1 MFEKIISKEHPE
13 CAVSEADI
21 LRIER
26 VFDIEIPKLLREYYL
41 RCNGAAVKT
50 LYASGCDHISFG
62 LHAIDALIY
71 RMKYSADN
79 SVTFVNDGEGSFEKT
94 VRMFKDYDVVRDN
107 HLIPFACDEGGEL
120 YYWQKGTSAVYIIF
134 ADDFDNPVKAFE
146 SIEDFFEAFAKAA
159 DDKQELDDLK
169 PSQSLEELENDRW
182 GEPEFGSYVV
192 TTSHS
197 ARQKPIN
204 KLTDEEIR
212 LLIGQKIGL
221 KYLLPIAVKM
231 VELCPDRMIT
241 FFPGDLMKCL
251 LNLDNEDWKDNKDD
265 MEQFRKIVTENI
277 DRIIVIKEISF
288 DLINRL
294 IGTNGDSIS

>member
-13 CAVSEADI
+13 CAVSEAD
-21 LRIER
+21 LSRIEQA
-26 VFDIEIPKLLREYYL
+26 FGIEIPKLLREYYL
-41 RCNGAAVKT
+41 KYNGAAVKT
-50 LYASGCDHISFG
+50 LYACGCEHTGFG

-107 HLIPFACDEGGEL
+107 HLTPFACDEGGEL
-120 YYWQKGTSAVYIIF
+120 YFWQKGTSAVYIIF
-134 ADDFDNPVKAFE
+134 ADDFDNPVRAFE
-146 SIEDFFEAFAKAA
+146 SITDFFEAFAKAA

-169 PSQSLEELENDRW
+169 PCQSLEELENDRW
-182 GEPEFGSYVV
+182 GEPKFGSYVV
-192 TTSHS
+192 KTSHA

-204 KLTDEEIR
+204 KLTDEEVR
-212 LLIGQKIGL
+212 LLISQKIGL

-231 VELCPDRMIT
+231 IEQCPDRMST
-241 FFPGDLMKCL
+241 FYPGDLLKCL
-251 LNLDNEDWKDNKDD
+251 LELNSEDWKDNKDD
-265 MEQFRKIVTENI
+265 IEHFRRIVTENI
-277 DRIIVIKEISF
+277 DRIIAIEDIPF

-294 IGTNGDSIS
+294 IGTKGDFIS